1 MCALPVPHGRARV
14 CLLCWKYQFALCGGQ
29 HHRGGRGPGMLMI
42 VGLFWLCIRSLCG
55 GQHHRGGRGPGM
67 LMIVGLFWL
76 CIRSLCGAVDLADR
90 FQKSS
95 DDVTLCM
102 MM

>member
-1 MCALPVPHGRARV
+1 
-14 CLLCWKYQFALCGGQ
+14 
-29 HHRGGRGPGMLMI
+29 MI

-95 DDVTLCM
+95 DDVTLCRRGEHREASLLNHTM
-102 MM
+102 I